1 MRVLVGI
8 ILCLFSLRA
17 LCGPGHITGNGG
29 DGVVINGKVYLFDLY
44 EYSVHENPYFDDQV
58 EPDELIYDMLYN
70 KFLNFKDTINDNRKT
85 YIYADLIKLIA
96 KKLTS
101 LQKLDPLFSTTI
113 LTSIIHYN
121 WVLSTQDVIDIKD
134 DDGSDIIYD
143 EELIAVAV
151 RSYRTIKVSNHR
163 VKQMDLKN
171 FVATIFHE
179 AIYGVIPQVEVVEYI
194 PYKKK
199 VTNPDGTVVETDEY
213 KQEVY
218 YKQLSRRV
226 REITGAI
233 FSKSLSKLELLA
245 VISGSFP
252 TTEPES
258 YYDIS
263 QLQNLNA
270 KFNIK
275 VTTVPIYSS
284 GKSKSY
290 TIYGIDQSSIH
301 ELTEVY
307 CENFMGKNLGGKY
320 WFENDLDHGLEYTAI
335 KPNFE
340 SFISKDKQKKYRLN
354 VYKNYFFEKKRY
366 SILYNFHISDYSK
379 EHCIRIVKSFIY
391 NRLRD

>member
-1 MRVLVGI
+1 MKIMVGI

-17 LCGPGHITGNGG
+17 LCGPGHVTGNGG
-29 DGVVINGKVYLFDLY
+29 DGVVINEKVYLFDLY

-85 YIYADLIKLIA
+85 YIYADFIELIA
-96 KKLTS
+96 KKLTT

-121 WVLSTQDVIDIKD
+121 WVLSTQDVIDVKD

-151 RSYRTIKVSNHR
+151 RSFRTIKVSNQR

-179 AIYGVIPQVEVVEYI
+179 AIYGVIPQVEVVEFI

-233 FSKSLSKLELLA
+233 FSKKLSILELQA
-245 VISGSFP
+245 VIGGSFP

-263 QLQNLNA
+263 QLQNLDA

-275 VTTVPIYSS
+275 LTTVPVPFMMFKKSESYIISS
-284 GKSKSY
+284 VDSE
-290 TIYGIDQSSIH
+290 SIN
-301 ELTEVY
+301 ELTEIY
-307 CENFMGKNLGGKY
+307 CENFISKNLYRTY
-320 WFENDLDHGLEYTAI
+320 WESHGLEYTAI
-335 KPNFE
+335 KPEFL
-340 SFISKDKQKKYRLN
+340 SFLSKDKQKKYRLN
-354 VYKNYFFEKKRY
+354 VYKNYSFEKERY
-366 SILYNFHISDYSK
+366 LISYNFDKRDYSK
-379 EHCIRIVKSFIY
+379 SHCIRIVKSFIY
-391 NRLRD
+391 DHLRD

>member
-17 LCGPGHITGNGG
+17 LCGPGHVTGNGG

-44 EYSVHENPYFDDQV
+44 EYSIHDNPYFDDQV
-58 EPDELIYDMLYN
+58 EPDPVIYDMLYN
-70 KFLNFKDTINDNRKT
+70 KFLNFKDTINNNKKI
-85 YIYADLIKLIA
+85 YIYADLIELIA

-101 LQKLDPLFSTTI
+101 LQKLDPLFSTTV

-121 WVLSTQDVIDIKD
+121 WVLSTQDVIDVKD

-151 RSYRTIKVSNHR
+151 RSYRTIKVSNYR

-179 AIYGVIPQVEVVEYI
+179 AIYGVIPQVKVLEYI

-199 VTNPDGTVVETDEY
+199 VTNPDGSVVETEEY
-213 KQEVY
+213 KEEVY

-233 FSKSLSKLELLA
+233 FSKKLSTLELQA

-252 TTEPES
+252 VTEPES

-263 QLQNLNA
+263 QLQNLIA
-270 KFNIK
+270 KFNLK
-275 VTTVPIYSS
+275 LMEKWYHHVRE
-284 GKSKSY
+284 SY
-290 TIYGIDQSSIH
+290 TISGVDSTSIDN
-301 ELTEVY
+301 LTDIY
-307 CENFMGKNLGGKY
+307 CENFMRKNLDSSF
-320 WFENDLDHGLEYTAI
+320 WNDFAFEYLTI
-335 KPNFE
+335 KPEFV
-340 SFISKDKQKKYRLN
+340 SFYSKDKQKKYRLN
-354 VYKNYFFEKKRY
+354 VYKINKSRKDGY
-366 SILYNFHISDYSK
+366 SNSYGFDRRDFSK
-379 EHCIRIVKSFIY
+379 DLCSKIVKSFIY
-391 NRLRD
+391 SRLRNL